1 MNWWMDALK
10 SVYGGGV
17 FCALVMIGLNFF
29 IIVGTNLA
37 GSRLAWSMAR
47 DKAFPFSEY
56 LAVVNKRFGIPLRA
70 MLAIVVIDLIIG
82 LIVLASDIAFESIIS
97 GGGVTLQVGYVTP
110 VIILLVRGRHVLP
123 PHPNFDLGKW
133 GYPINIISVCW
144 SLIIIV
150 MYSFPMVSRR
160 SPSFISFPKA
170 QALIPFKYVPVTVD
184 WMNYSIVI
192 VGATIV
198 FPGAYFV
205 FSARH
210 KYIKESNSVLEENV
224 VVIDGVAI
232 HGAEVILEK

>member
-70 MLAIVVIDLIIG
+70 MLAIVAIDLVIG
-82 LIVLASDIAFESIIS
+82 LIVLASDLAFQSIIS
-97 GGGVTLQVGYVTP
+97 GGGVTLQVGYVIP
-110 VIILLVRGRHVLP
+110 VIILLVRGRHILP
-123 PHPNFDLGKW
+123 PHSNFDLGKW
-133 GYPINIISVCW
+133 GNPINIISVCW

-150 MYSFPMVSRR
+150 MYSFPMVSCGNL
-160 SPSFISFPKA
+160 SFIFFPDA
-170 QALIPFKYVPVTVD
+170 QALTP
-184 WMNYSIVI
+184 S
-192 VGATIV
+192 
-198 FPGAYFV
+198 
-205 FSARH
+205 
-210 KYIKESNSVLEENV
+210 
-224 VVIDGVAI
+224 
-232 HGAEVILEK
+232 